1 MAKELYYLLA
11 FTSGLLIAVQAGVNS
26 QLRMALQH
34 PILAALISFIVGS
47 LFLAVFYVFS
57 TKSSV
62 PVATITFGSSW
73 KLIGGILGAIYIFSM
88 IIIAPK
94 IGAANALCFAVAGQL
109 VCAIVLDHFG
119 WVGFPVREVSVVRIL
134 GIVFVILGVYLVQ
147 RK

>member
-11 FTSGLLIAVQAGVNS
+11 FTSGLLIAVQAGINS

-34 PILAALISFIVGS
+34 PLFAALISFLVGS
-47 LFLAVFYVFS
+47 LVLGVFYVFS
-57 TKSSV
+57 SKSSV
-62 PVATITFGSSW
+62 PLSTISFAGSW

-94 IGAANALCFAVAGQL
+94 IGAANTLGFVIAGQL

-119 WVGFPVREVSVVRIL
+119 WIGFPLKEISLTRIFGVVLI
-134 GIVFVILGVYLVQ
+134 IAGVYLVQ